1 MLSPWKKN
9 DDKCRQHIKKQRYC
23 LANKGL
29 FSQSYGFSS
38 SYVWMWNLNIHWKDL
53 MQKADSLEKTLMLG
67 KIEGKRRRGRQR
79 MRYLGDVTDSMD
91 MSLSKLWEKWRTGK
105 PGVVQ
110 FMGSQRVGHN
120 LVTKQQIKKNEIM
133 PFAAMWV
140 QLEMIVVSEVSQRDS
155 KAIWYHLNV
164 EPEIWCKWI
173 CLWNRKRI
181 MDREQSQSPSER
193 GLGRGKLLHIGWRK
207 PKHRDLYSISCDKP

>member
-1 MLSPWKKN
+1 MKKN
-9 DDKCRQHIKKQRYC
+9 YDKCRQHIKKQRYC

-29 FSQSYGFSS
+29 FRQSYGFSS
-38 SYVWMWNLNIHWKDL
+38 SHVWMWNLNIHWKDL

-110 FMGSQRVGHN
+110 FMGSRRVGHN
-120 LVTKQQIKKNEIM
+120 LVMKQQIKKNEIM
-133 PFAAMWV
+133 PFAAVWV
-140 QLEMIVVSEVSQRDS
+140 QLEMIIASEVSQRDS

-164 EPEIWCKWI
+164 EPEIWRKWI
-173 CLWNRKRI
+173 CLWNRKRL
-181 MDREQSQSPSER
+181 MDRE
-193 GLGRGKLLHIGWRK
+193 
-207 PKHRDLYSISCDKP
+207 